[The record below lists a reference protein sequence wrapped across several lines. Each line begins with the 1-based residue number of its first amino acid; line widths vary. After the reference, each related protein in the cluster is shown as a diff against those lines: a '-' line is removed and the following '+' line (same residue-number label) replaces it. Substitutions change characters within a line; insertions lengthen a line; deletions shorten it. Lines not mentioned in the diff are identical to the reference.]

1 MQHPDDTN
9 PEPIKPDLKHDTME
23 FNAASEGDDVL
34 DTDKETPLEL
44 EDESITAEEL
54 SSLEDDELEDQ
65 EAALQSAEEDS
76 LQDEDNFI
84 NEPGRQNRR
93 YSDKPRAFRMMTKNR
108 KTSGLL
114 DLCRFLQYLFTT
126 INFL

>member
-1 MQHPDDTN
+1 MIDFY
-9 PEPIKPDLKHDTME
+9 I
-23 FNAASEGDDVL
+23 L

-84 NEPGRQNRR
+84 NEPDVKIEDIVINPGPQENDEEQEDER
-93 YSDKPRAFRMMTKNR
+93 
-108 KTSGLL
+108 TS
-114 DLCRFLQYLFTT
+114 
-126 INFL
+126 

>member
-1 MQHPDDTN
+1 MQQPDDTN

-84 NEPGRQNRR
+84 NEPDVKIEDIVINPGPQDDDEEQEDER
-93 YSDKPRAFRMMTKNR
+93 
-108 KTSGLL
+108 TS
-114 DLCRFLQYLFTT
+114 
-126 INFL
+126 

>member
-1 MQHPDDTN
+1 MQQPDDTN

-34 DTDKETPLEL
+34 DTDTETPLEL

-54 SSLEDDELEDQ
+54 SSLEEDKIEDQ
-65 EAALQSAEEDS
+65 VAALQSAEEDS

-84 NEPGRQNRR
+84 NEPDVKIEDIVINPDLQDDDEEMEDER
-93 YSDKPRAFRMMTKNR
+93 
-108 KTSGLL
+108 TS
-114 DLCRFLQYLFTT
+114 
-126 INFL
+126 